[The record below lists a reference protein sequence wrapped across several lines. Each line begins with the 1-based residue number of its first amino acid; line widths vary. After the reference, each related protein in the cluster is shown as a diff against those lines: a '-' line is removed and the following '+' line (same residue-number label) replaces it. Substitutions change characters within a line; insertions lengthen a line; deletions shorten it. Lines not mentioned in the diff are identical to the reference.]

1 MNPLTLGRGARGG
14 DSPPRVG
21 SNALNALHSKAFR
34 ERSENFPAAQRR
46 ESIGIPSPT
55 AGAVGH
61 AYQNFFFLQILTI
74 PTLTAI
80 AAG

>member
-1 MNPLTLGRGARGG
+1 M
-14 DSPPRVG
+14 
-21 SNALNALHSKAFR
+21 FR

-46 ESIGIPSPT
+46 ESICIPSPM

-61 AYQNFFFLQILTI
+61 AYQNFFFLQIQRLRITI